1 MRQNLRS
8 TFIDDIEIL
17 GVFAILLVVFQQA
30 KKVASF
36 LAIPYNKEFYSY
48 FGGKR
53 GGDLFYLISG
63 FVITR
68 SMLSKL
74 QHVGH

>member
-36 LAIPYNKEFYSY
+36 LAIPYSKEFYSY

-53 GGDLFYLISG
+53 GGGFTLFLA
-63 FVITR
+63 
-68 SMLSKL
+68 L
-74 QHVGH
+74 